1 MNVEELREYVLQ
13 KAAVTEGF
21 PFGEDTLVFKVNAKI
36 FALVSLTS
44 SPLQFNVKCDP
55 ATAIELRDEYPESVL
70 PGYHMNKKHW
80 NTVIVDGRLSK
91 KNFFKCWTI
100 LIIWLENKMLPAIPP
115 IWRQNSY
122 WAGKPKL

>member
-1 MNVEELREYVLQ
+1 MNAEELREYVLQ

-21 PFGEDTLVFKVNAKI
+21 PFGEDTLVFKVNTKI
-36 FALVSLTS
+36 FLLVSLTS

-55 ATAIELRDEYPESVL
+55 AKAIDLREEYPENVL

-91 KNFFKCWTI
+91 KQLFQ
-100 LIIWLENKMLPAIPP
+100 MLDD
-115 IWRQNSY
+115 SY
-122 WAGKPKL
+122 HLAGKIK